1 MRTLLQ
7 IGEIAQLLGVTPK
20 TIRHYEKIGLLARPE
35 RTRAGY
41 RLYDAQDLL
50 RLQRIRRLQAL
61 GLSLKTIRVLLG
73 ETEHQHS
80 LRDVLQSLDKELT
93 AQIQALEER
102 RNKIR
107 ALLDEDALATL
118 DHLSADSP
126 TFQFV
131 QEHLAQH
138 LSHINPALWEQEAQA
153 YALLD
158 SFNWSRDQPE
168 IMMDVAQHLVKHIT
182 EHPEEYQQL
191 LALGERLAVLASSPE
206 DATEEQQLI
215 EDFIQ
220 YFEKYPLLPDMRK
233 RFPQLENPF
242 PQLLEELMM
251 PLYSPGQIKVLNE
264 LARRISKEDNV

>member
-20 TIRHYEKIGLLARPE
+20 TIRHYEKMGLLAQPE

-61 GLSLKTIRVLLG
+61 GLSLKKIRALLG
-73 ETEHQHS
+73 ETEHQHA
-80 LRDVLQSLDKELT
+80 LRDVLQSLDKELA

-118 DHLSADSP
+118 NHLSADSP

-131 QEHLAQH
+131 QEHLAGRH
-138 LSHINPALWEQEAQA
+138 SHITPALWEQEAQA

-158 SFNWSRDQPE
+158 GFNWSGNQPE
-168 IMMDVAQHLVKHIT
+168 MLMDLAQHFVQHIT

-191 LALGERLAVLASSPE
+191 LAL
-206 DATEEQQLI
+206 
-215 EDFIQ
+215 
-220 YFEKYPLLPDMRK
+220 
-233 RFPQLENPF
+233 
-242 PQLLEELMM
+242 
-251 PLYSPGQIKVLNE
+251 
-264 LARRISKEDNV
+264 